1 MRGRDLV
8 RRAYADSDSVWV
20 RSFDPAP
27 IKCLVVCR
35 GPVRLEAFEIF
46 DAIGVR
52 EYGMLLSEKDSVT
65 YPRCLAPELRGFRF
79 PANVHR
85 VPDYMGVGQA
95 EKQERIREIVE
106 IAVSHAYTHVF
117 AGYGFMAEDAAFIE
131 AIEQAGIGFM
141 GPSARVVRKAGAKD
155 EAKKL
160 ARSLGNSVI
169 PGVDTVSARALLR
182 RAKDQRAL
190 EAVAAEHELS
200 FAWDGAREL
209 EDNAEALLQASYAKL
224 VELVGVEELQAQ
236 AEIECR
242 AIWREYPDHRIRFKH
257 IGGGGGKGQRVIAR
271 PEQVAAAVMD
281 VLAESKVLPAGSN
294 RNFLIEL
301 NLESTRHNEIQLIG
315 NGRWCIS
322 LGGRDCSVQMHEQKL
337 VEVSLTRE
345 LLDIEI
351 GLASG
356 KTREVLEG
364 DRGTLERMENEGAR
378 FGLAVGL
385 DSVSTFE
392 CIVEGFNH
400 YFMEMNTRI
409 QVEHGVT
416 ELVYRLKFTNPDD
429 SEDYFYVD
437 ELIEAMALLALHG
450 ARLPEPQ
457 RVPRAVSGVEV
468 RINATNQALQPHAGG
483 LVRGWSKPIPGEI
496 RFDQG
501 IGARNP
507 DTGSFIYYSLAGAYD
522 SNIALLLTDGDNRRH
537 NYERMAE
544 VLRCMELR
552 GDDLQT
558 NAPVHYGLINW
569 FLGKGPMAEPDTR
582 FMASYLAAVG
592 ALAQLARDI
601 DLELAASEFSRA
613 LPEEARAIFAEKQTL
628 LVRPVQRLLAN
639 AHVLGGFLGRFEGVL
654 WTARKPS
661 GAQRAEGERRSDSWD
676 EPAFAGNPIRFLRE
690 LYHYLQMEENP
701 DTPPSEK
708 IWEDDAAILGAAEAF
723 YGEVWRRTGTRW
735 SELDALFAGARD
747 PRLAADDAVW
757 RACGAA
763 HRGHQLGLE
772 LLLLIP
778 RLGVRSGFSEVTVD
792 ETLKVVFPARFLDAE
807 KASECIKALAPPPPA
822 SADEIVTP
830 MGGAYYG
837 REAPHLPPIVKVGD
851 HFEAGQPLFIIEVM
865 KMFNKVLAPF
875 AGTVTEELMAGRD
888 GTVVAKG
895 QKIFSIEPD
904 VRVEPESESARAARV
919 RSATLALLS

>member
-1 MRGRDLV
+1 MRDRHLA
-8 RRAYADSDSVWV
+8 RIAYADSNSAWV

-27 IKCLVVCR
+27 IKCLVGCR

-46 DAIGVR
+46 DSIGVR

-95 EKQERIREIVE
+95 EKQQRIREIVE
-106 IAVSHAYTHVF
+106 IAVSHGYTHIF

-131 AIEQAGIGFM
+131 AIEQAGVGFM
-141 GPSARVVRKAGAKD
+141 GPSSRVVRQAGAKD

-160 ARSLGNSVI
+160 ARALGNSVI
-169 PGVDTVSARALLR
+169 PGIDTVSARALLR
-182 RAKDQRAL
+182 RAKDRRAL
-190 EAVAAEHELS
+190 EALAAEHELS
-200 FAWDGAREL
+200 FTWDGARSL
-209 EDNAEALLQASYAKL
+209 EDNAEALLQAGYHKL
-224 VELVGVEELQAQ
+224 VELVSIEELQAQ

-242 AIWREYPDHRIRFKH
+242 AIWGEHPNHRIRFKH
-257 IGGGGGKGQRVIAR
+257 IGGGGGKGQRVVAR
-271 PEQVAAAVMD
+271 PEQVKAAVMD
-281 VLAESKVLPAGSN
+281 VLAESKVLPPGSN

-301 NLESTRHNEIQLIG
+301 NLESTRHNEIQLVG
-315 NGRWCIS
+315 NGRWCVS

-345 LLDIEI
+345 LLDAEI
-351 GLASG
+351 ALASG

-378 FGLAVGL
+378 FGEAVGL

-392 CIVEGFNH
+392 CIVEGFRH

-429 SEDYFYVD
+429 PEDCFYVD
-437 ELIEAMALLALHG
+437 ELIEVMALLALHG
-450 ARLPEPQ
+450 ARLPAPE
-457 RVPRAVSGVEV
+457 RVTRAVSGVEV

-483 LVRGWSKPIPGEI
+483 IVRGWSKAIPGEI

-501 IGARNP
+501 IGVRNP

-522 SNIALLLTDGDNRRH
+522 SNIALLLTDGDHRRH

-544 VLRCMELR
+544 ILRCMELR

-558 NAPVHYGLINW
+558 NTPVHYGLINW

-592 ALAQLARDI
+592 ALAQLARDV
-601 DLELAASEFSRA
+601 DLELAANELSRGM
-613 LPEEARAIFAEKQTL
+613 PDDEARAVFAAKQTL
-628 LVRPVQRLLAN
+628 LVRPIQRLLAN

-654 WTARKPS
+654 WTTP
-661 GAQRAEGERRSDSWD
+661 DD
-676 EPAFAGNPIRFLRE
+676 EPVFADNPIRFLRE

-701 DTPPSEK
+701 DTPASDK

-723 YGEVWRRTGTRW
+723 YAEVARRTGAR
-735 SELDALFAGARD
+735 SSDLDALFAGRRD

-772 LLLLIP
+772 ILLLIP
-778 RLGVRSGFSEVTVD
+778 RLGARSGFSEVTVD

-837 REAPHLPPIVKVGD
+837 REAPHLPPMIQVGD

-875 AGTVTEELMAGRD
+875 AGTVTEDLMAGGD

-919 RSATLALLS
+919 RAATLALLS

>member
-8 RRAYADSDSVWV
+8 RRAYAEGDSSWV

-52 EYGMLLSEKDSVT
+52 EYGMLLSEKDSVI

-79 PANVHR
+79 PQNVHR

-95 EKQERIREIVE
+95 EKQQRIREIVE
-106 IAVSHAYTHVF
+106 IAASHGYTHIF
-117 AGYGFMAEDAAFIE
+117 AGYGFMAEDAEFIE
-131 AIEQAGIGFM
+131 AIERAGVGFM
-141 GPSARVVRKAGAKD
+141 GPSSRVVRSAGAKD

-182 RAKDQRAL
+182 RAADRRAL
-190 EAVAAEHELS
+190 EALAAEHGLT
-200 FAWDGAREL
+200 FTWDPSAEL
-209 EDNAEALLQASYAKL
+209 EENAEALLQAGYAKL
-224 VELVGVEELQAQ
+224 VELVAIEELQAQ

-242 AIWREYPDHRIRFKH
+242 AIWREYASQRIRFKH
-257 IGGGGGKGQRVIAR
+257 IGGGGGKGQRVVSR
-271 PEQVAAAVMD
+271 VEQVKPAVMD
-281 VLAESKVLPAGSN
+281 VLAESKVLPPGSN

-315 NGRWCIS
+315 NGRWCIA

-337 VEVSLTRE
+337 VEVSLTHE
-345 LLDIEI
+345 LLDAEI
-351 GLASG
+351 ALTTG
-356 KTREVLEG
+356 KTREILEG
-364 DRGTLERMENEGAR
+364 DRGTLERMENEGSR
-378 FGLAVGL
+378 FGQAVRL

-392 CIVEGFNH
+392 CIVEGFDH
-400 YFMEMNTRI
+400 FFMEMNTRI

-429 SEDYFYVD
+429 PNDCFYVD

-450 ARLPEPQ
+450 ARLPEPE

-483 LVRGWSKPIPGEI
+483 LVRGWSKAIPGEI

-522 SNIALLLTDGDNRRH
+522 SNIALLLTDGDGRRH

-569 FLGKGPMAEPDTR
+569 FLGKGPLAEPDTR

-592 ALAQLARDI
+592 ALAQLARDV
-601 DLELAASEFSRA
+601 DLELAMGEM
-613 LPEEARAIFAEKQTL
+613 ARAMPDAEASAVFANKQTL
-628 LVRPVQRLLAN
+628 LLRPIQRLLAN
-639 AHVLGGFLGRFEGVL
+639 AHVLGGFLGRFDGVL
-654 WTARKPS
+654 WTTRD
-661 GAQRAEGERRSDSWD
+661 AEPVFTD
-676 EPAFAGNPIRFLRE
+676 NPIRFLRE

-701 DTPPSEK
+701 ETPPAEK
-708 IWEDDAAILGAAEAF
+708 IWEDDALILGAAEAF
-723 YGEVWRRTGTRW
+723 YAEVTRRSGARGADFEKLFSGKRDDRLTQD
-735 SELDALFAGARD
+735 DAL
-747 PRLAADDAVW
+747 W
-757 RACGAA
+757 QACVAA

-772 LLLLIP
+772 LLLVIP
-778 RLGVRSGFSEVTVD
+778 RLGIRSGFSEVTVD
-792 ETLKVVFPARFLDAE
+792 ETLKVVFPARFLDAD
-807 KASECIKALAPPPPA
+807 KASEFAKALAPPPPA

-830 MGGAYYG
+830 MGGAYYA
-837 REAPHLPPIVKVGD
+837 REAPHLPQMVSVGQ
-851 HFEAGQPLFIIEVM
+851 HFDAGQPLFIIEVM

-875 AGTVTEELMAGRD
+875 AGTVTEELMAGKD

-904 VRVEPESESARAARV
+904 VRMEPESESARAARV
-919 RSATLALLS
+919 RAATLALLS

>member
-1 MRGRDLV
+1 
-8 RRAYADSDSVWV
+8 
-20 RSFDPAP
+20 
-27 IKCLVVCR
+27 
-35 GPVRLEAFEIF
+35 
-46 DAIGVR
+46 
-52 EYGMLLSEKDSVT
+52 
-65 YPRCLAPELRGFRF
+65 
-79 PANVHR
+79 VHR

-106 IAVSHAYTHVF
+106 IAVTHAYSHVF

-131 AIEQAGIGFM
+131 AIERAGVAFM
-141 GPSARVVRKAGAKD
+141 GPSSRVVRQAGAKD

-169 PGVDTVSARALLR
+169 PGVDAVTARALLR
-182 RAKDQRAL
+182 RAGNRRAL
-190 EAVAAEHELS
+190 EALASEHGLA
-200 FAWDGAREL
+200 FAWDAALAL
-209 EDNAEALLQASYAKL
+209 EDNAEALLQAGYTKL
-224 VELVGVEELQAQ
+224 VELVSIEELQAQ
-236 AEIECR
+236 AELECR
-242 AIWREYPDHRIRFKH
+242 EIWREYPRNRIRFKH

-271 PEQVAAAVMD
+271 PEQVSAAVMA

-315 NGRWCIS
+315 NGHWCVS
-322 LGGRDCSVQMHEQKL
+322 LVGRDCSVQMHEQKL

-345 LLDIEI
+345 LLDTETA
-351 GLASG
+351 LASG
-356 KTREVLEG
+356 KTREILEG
-364 DRGTLERMENEGAR
+364 DRGTLERMEREGAR
-378 FGLAVGL
+378 FGEATGL

-416 ELVYRLKFTNPDD
+416 ELAYRLKFTNPDD
-429 SEDYFYVD
+429 AEDYFYVD

-450 ARLPEPQ
+450 ERLPAPQ
-457 RVPRAVSGVEV
+457 RVPRAVSGMEV

-483 LVRGWSKPIPGEI
+483 QVRGWSKPIPGEI

-522 SNIALLLTDGDNRRH
+522 SNVALLLTDGDSRRH

-544 VLRCMELR
+544 VLRCMDLR

-558 NAPVHYGLINW
+558 NAPVHYGLVSW

-582 FMASYLAAVG
+582 FMTSYLAAVG
-592 ALAQLARDI
+592 ALAQLAHDV
-601 DLELAASEFSRA
+601 DLELAADELSRA
-613 LPEEARAIFAEKQTL
+613 LPDVEARAVFAGKQTL
-628 LVRPVQRLLAN
+628 LVRPIQRLLAN
-639 AHVLGGFLGRFEGVL
+639 PHVLGGFLGRFEGVL
-654 WTARKPS
+654 WTTRND
-661 GAQRAEGERRSDSWD
+661 Q
-676 EPAFAGNPIRFLRE
+676 PAFAENPIRFLRE

-708 IWEDDAAILGAAEAF
+708 IWEHDAAILGAGEAF
-723 YGEVWRRTGTRW
+723 YREVTRMTGARW
-735 SELDALFAGARD
+735 AELDALFAGPRD
-747 PRLAADDAVW
+747 PRLAGDDGLW
-757 RACGAA
+757 QACGAA

-772 LLLLIP
+772 LLLVIP

-792 ETLKVVFPARFLDAE
+792 ETLKVVFPARFLDSE
-807 KASECIKALAPPPPA
+807 KALECIKALAPPPPA

-837 REAPHLPPIVKVGD
+837 REAPHLPPLVQVGD
-851 HFEAGQPLFIIEVM
+851 HVAAGQPLFIIEVM

-875 AGTVTEELMAGRD
+875 AGTVTEDLMAGKD
-888 GTVVAKG
+888 GAVVAKG
-895 QKIFSIEPD
+895 QRIFAIEPD
-904 VRVEPESESARAARV
+904 VRVDPESDSARAARV
-919 RSATLALLS
+919 RAATLALLS

>member
-8 RRAYADSDSVWV
+8 RRAYADADSAWV

-95 EKQERIREIVE
+95 EKQLRIREIVE
-106 IAVSHAYTHVF
+106 IAASHAYTHVF

-131 AIEQAGIGFM
+131 AIERAGIGFM
-141 GPSARVVRKAGAKD
+141 GPSSRVVRQAGAKD

-160 ARSLGNSVI
+160 ARALGNSVI
-169 PGVDTVSARALLR
+169 PGVDTLSARALLR
-182 RAKDQRAL
+182 RAGSRSAL
-190 EAVAAEHELS
+190 EALAAEHRLA
-200 FAWDGAREL
+200 FAWDRAREL
-209 EDNAEALLQASYAKL
+209 EDNAEALLQAGYAKL

-242 AIWREYPDHRIRFKH
+242 AIWREYPSHRIRFKH
-257 IGGGGGKGQRVIAR
+257 IGGGGGKGQRVVAR

-315 NGRWCIS
+315 NGRWCVS

-345 LLDIEI
+345 LLDTEI
-351 GLASG
+351 ALASG
-356 KTREVLEG
+356 KTREILEG

-378 FGLAVGL
+378 FGEAVGL

-392 CIVEGFNH
+392 CIALGFNH
-400 YFMEMNTRI
+400 FFMEMNTRI

-429 SEDYFYVD
+429 AEDYFYVD

-450 ARLPEPQ
+450 ARLPAPE
-457 RVPRAVSGVEV
+457 RVPRAVSGLEV

-483 LVRGWSKPIPGEI
+483 IVRGWSKPIPGEI

-507 DTGSFIYYSLAGAYD
+507 DTGSFIYYALAGAYD

-544 VLRCMELR
+544 ILRCMELR
-552 GDDLQT
+552 GDDLQI
-558 NAPVHYGLINW
+558 NAPLHYGLINW

-582 FMASYLAAVG
+582 FMASYLAAIG

-601 DLELAASEFSRA
+601 DLELAANELSRA
-613 LPEEARAIFAEKQTL
+613 LPDDEARAVFAEKQTL
-628 LVRPVQRLLAN
+628 LVRPIQRLLAN

-654 WTARKPS
+654 WSTH
-661 GAQRAEGERRSDSWD
+661 DD
-676 EPAFAGNPIRFLRE
+676 EPSFADNPVRFLRE

-708 IWEDDAAILGAAEAF
+708 IWEHDAAILGAAEAF
-723 YGEVWRRTGTRW
+723 YGVVARRTGARW
-735 SELDALFAGARD
+735 SQLDALFAGPRD

-757 RACGAA
+757 HACGAA

-772 LLLLIP
+772 ILLLIP

-792 ETLKVVFPARFLDAE
+792 ERLSVVFPARFLDAE

-837 REAPHLPPIVKVGD
+837 REAPHLPPIVNVGD

-875 AGTVTEELMAGRD
+875 AGTVTEDLMAGRD

-919 RSATLALLS
+919 RAATLALLS

>member
-1 MRGRDLV
+1 MRAR
-8 RRAYADSDSVWV
+8 
-20 RSFDPAP
+20 
-27 IKCLVVCR
+27 
-35 GPVRLEAFEIF
+35 EAT
-46 DAIGVR
+46 G
-52 EYGMLLSEKDSVT
+52 
-65 YPRCLAPELRGFRF
+65 
-79 PANVHR
+79 
-85 VPDYMGVGQA
+85 
-95 EKQERIREIVE
+95 
-106 IAVSHAYTHVF
+106 
-117 AGYGFMAEDAAFIE
+117 
-131 AIEQAGIGFM
+131 
-141 GPSARVVRKAGAKD
+141 
-155 EAKKL
+155 
-160 ARSLGNSVI
+160 
-169 PGVDTVSARALLR
+169 
-182 RAKDQRAL
+182 RAL
-190 EAVAAEHELS
+190 EALAAEHELA

-209 EDNAEALLQASYAKL
+209 EDNAEALLQAGYAKL
-224 VELVGVEELQAQ
+224 VELVSIEELQAQ

-242 AIWREYPDHRIRFKH
+242 AIWREYPNHRIRFKH

-315 NGRWCIS
+315 NGRWCVS

-345 LLDIEI
+345 LLDTEI
-351 GLASG
+351 ALASG
-356 KTREVLEG
+356 KTREILEG

-378 FGLAVGL
+378 FGEAVGL

-400 YFMEMNTRI
+400 FFMEMNTRI

-429 SEDYFYVD
+429 PEDCFYVD

-450 ARLPEPQ
+450 ARLPAPE
-457 RVPRAVSGVEV
+457 RVPRAVSGLEV

-483 LVRGWSKPIPGEI
+483 IVRGWSKPIPGEI

-558 NAPVHYGLINW
+558 NTPVHYGLINW

-592 ALAQLARDI
+592 ALAQLARDV
-601 DLELAASEFSRA
+601 DLELAANELVARNARRRGARGVRGEADAARAADPAPARERPRARRVPRA
-613 LPEEARAIFAEKQTL
+613 LRGRALDARTMTSPRSPTTRSASCASSITTSRWRRTPTRRRRRRSGRTTRRSSARRRRSTPRSRGARARAGRTSTRCSRARAIRASRPTTRSGARAAPRTAGISSGSSSL
-628 LVRPVQRLLAN
+628 LV
-639 AHVLGGFLGRFEGVL
+639 
-654 WTARKPS
+654 
-661 GAQRAEGERRSDSWD
+661 
-676 EPAFAGNPIRFLRE
+676 
-690 LYHYLQMEENP
+690 
-701 DTPPSEK
+701 
-708 IWEDDAAILGAAEAF
+708 
-723 YGEVWRRTGTRW
+723 
-735 SELDALFAGARD
+735 
-747 PRLAADDAVW
+747 
-757 RACGAA
+757 
-763 HRGHQLGLE
+763 
-772 LLLLIP
+772 IP

-837 REAPHLPPIVKVGD
+837 REAPHLPPMVKVGD

-875 AGTVTEELMAGRD
+875 AGTVTEDLMAGRD

-919 RSATLALLS
+919 RAATLALLS

>member
-1 MRGRDLV
+1 VRGRDLV
-8 RRAYADSDSVWV
+8 RRAYADSESSWV

-95 EKQERIREIVE
+95 EKQQRIREIVD

-141 GPSARVVRKAGAKD
+141 GPSSRVVRQAGAKD

-160 ARSLGNSVI
+160 ARALGNSVI
-169 PGVDTVSARALLR
+169 PGIDTVSARALLR
-182 RAKDQRAL
+182 RQVSRSEPKTSEDQQCANRRAL
-190 EAVAAEHELS
+190 EALAAEHGLP
-200 FAWDGAREL
+200 FTWDAQGSPD
-209 EDNAEALLQASYAKL
+209 DNAEALLQAGYHQL
-224 VELVGVEELQAQ
+224 VELVAIPELQEQ

-242 AIWREYPDHRIRFKH
+242 AIWREYPNHRIRFKH
-257 IGGGGGKGQRVIAR
+257 IGGGGGKGQRVVAR
-271 PEQVAAAVMD
+271 PEQVAAAVMG

-315 NGRWCIS
+315 NGRWCMS

-345 LLDIEI
+345 LIDAEI

-356 KTREVLEG
+356 KTREILDG

-378 FGLAVGL
+378 FGEAVGL

-392 CIVEGFNH
+392 CIVEGFDH
-400 YFMEMNTRI
+400 FFMEMNTRI

-416 ELVYRLKFTNPDD
+416 ELAYRLKFTNPDD
-429 SEDYFYVD
+429 PEDCFYID
-437 ELIEAMALLALHG
+437 ELIEAMAVLALHG
-450 ARLPEPQ
+450 ARLPAPG

-483 LVRGWSKPIPGEI
+483 LVRGWSRPIPGEI

-501 IGARNP
+501 IGVRNP

-592 ALAQLARDI
+592 ALAQLARDV
-601 DLELAASEFSRA
+601 DLELAANEFARS
-613 LPEEARAIFAEKQTL
+613 LPDDEARAVFAEKQTL
-628 LVRPVQRLLAN
+628 LVRPIQRLLAN
-639 AHVLGGFLGRFEGVL
+639 AHVLGGFLGRFDGVL
-654 WTARKPS
+654 WTVR
-661 GAQRAEGERRSDSWD
+661 DD
-676 EPAFAGNPIRFLRE
+676 EPVFADNPIRFLRE

-723 YGEVWRRTGTRW
+723 YGEIWRKTGTAW
-735 SELDALFAGARD
+735 SGLDALFAGSRD
-747 PRLAADDAVW
+747 LRLASDDATW
-757 RACGAA
+757 GACAAA
-763 HRGHQLGLE
+763 HGGHQLGLE
-772 LLLLIP
+772 ILLLIP
-778 RLGVRSGFSEVTVD
+778 RLGVRSGFSEVGVD
-792 ETLKVVFPARFLDAE
+792 ETLKVVFPARFLDSE
-807 KASECIKALAPPPPA
+807 KASEFVKALAPPPPA

-830 MGGAYYG
+830 MGGAYYA
-837 REAPHLPPIVKVGD
+837 REAPHLPSMVNVGD
-851 HFEAGQPLFIIEVM
+851 HFDAGQPLFIIEVM

-875 AGTVTEELMAGRD
+875 AGTVTEDLMAGRD

-904 VRVEPESESARAARV
+904 VRFEPESGSARAARV
-919 RSATLALLS
+919 RAATLALLS